1 MQRLGTKA
9 RPFYRVVVAHG
20 SSGRNSAFVENLGTY
35 TPIKPGKP
43 LELKNDRALHWLM
56 NGAEPTETAA
66 NLLKR
71 AGVLD
76 EFFKARPNQKAKY
89 KFLDKR
95 VAATASTTVTQVE
108 DKPKKVEAPVEAAAP
123 VVEAAVEEAPAAEAA
138 VEDAPAAEAAPVE
151 EAPAAEDAAVET
163 TDEAKE
169 D

>member
-1 MQRLGTKA
+1 MVKIRLQRLGTKA

-20 SSGRNSAFVENLGTY
+20 MSGRNSAFVENLGTY

-71 AGVLD
+71 AGVLE
-76 EFFKARPNQKAKY
+76 EFFKARPTQKTKY

-95 VAATASTTVTQVE
+95 VAATASTTVTQAE
-108 DKPKKVEAPVEAAAP
+108 DKPKK
-123 VVEAAVEEAPAAEAA
+123 AE
-138 VEDAPAAEAAPVE
+138 APVE
-151 EAPAAEDAAVET
+151 EATPVAEEAPVEETAVAEAAPEEAPAPAEEAPVET
-163 TDEAKE
+163 PAETKE